1 MNNLREIH
9 LKDLNRIF
17 IAHLNINSLRY
28 KSELLFE
35 QVKGMVAVQIISETK
50 LDNSFPAALF
60 KINLVG
66 LSCFYKRRYPF
77 KVTDQ

>member
-1 MNNLREIH
+1 
-9 LKDLNRIF
+9 
-17 IAHLNINSLRY
+17 
-28 KSELLFE
+28 
-35 QVKGMVAVQIISETK
+35 MVAVQIISETK

-77 KVTDQ
+77 KVTDQWCVYRDFSYWNQSSKEEMTSLLHI